1 MTELSGRPIGPVSS
15 ERTEPLDDG
24 WDVRATI
31 TLDAEQFG
39 PEALQGLDAFSHVE
53 VVSVFD
59 RVDPDGVPTVARHPR
74 GNPDWPQVGIF
85 AQRATGR
92 EPSRR
97 LGVPTAGRA
106 GPDSLGSRARRD
118 RRHTDPGPHA
128 VRGGVRPPGQLHQP
142 ARSRELMAAYSIQR
156 NHLRLL
162 TSTPSRLAWSTC
174 AVKSRIASGRASGAS
189 RAT

>member
-24 WDVRATI
+24 WDNVRATI

-59 RVDPDGVPTVARHPR
+59 RVDPDGGPTVARHPH
-74 GNPDWPQVGIF
+74 GNPGWPQVGIF

-106 GPDSLGSRARRD
+106 GPDGHGSRARRD
-118 RRHTDPGPHA
+118 RRHTDPEPHA
-128 VRGGVRPPGQLHQP
+128 VRGGVRPPRAAAL
-142 ARSRELMAAYSIQR
+142 ARVVPRA
-156 NHLRLL
+156 HGRLL
-162 TSTPSRLAWSTC
+162 ERHLPSPKGPADRHPAGPPDG
-174 AVKSRIASGRASGAS
+174 AGPGRAC
-189 RAT
+189 

>member
-128 VRGGVRPPGQLHQP
+128 VRGGVRPPPGSCTSPRGP
-142 ARSRELMAAYSIQR
+142 ASSWPPTRSSGTTCGCS
-156 NHLRLL
+156 H
-162 TSTPSRLAWSTC
+162 PHRLAWP
-174 AVKSRIASGRASGAS
+174 GR
-189 RAT
+189 RVR